1 MGLRNNMRILADP
14 DAFAAGMRQRVDPDY
29 TPSIHKP
36 IIASAERHAAT
47 VSDSMPNL
55 GQHRAEYHAR
65 PLPYSADRT
74 LVASGQRINLR
85 SSDEIAGLRNRVYTE
100 WQNDAWAYYD
110 AIGEIK
116 FGLGIVGSC
125 MSRIRLYPS
134 VIVDEE
140 AVPMPVAEIRDEQRQ
155 VAAQGEPANVGEP
168 HPMIP
173 EGVTPEVLDYMDR
186 LMRDL
191 RSGNGGQSGML
202 RMFALNLSIA
212 GECYLVQIDGRW
224 SVKSTSELIVNQ
236 GGQIILRSQRASSS
250 TTSAGTVYGD
260 VILKKSTPVYRIWR
274 EHPRYSSE
282 PESSM
287 LGIREPCDELITLQ
301 RMIRTIAR
309 SRMNAGLL
317 YIPDGL
323 RVAGASVAEDIAT
336 EEEEWDALVA
346 AIYDAITAP
355 IVDEANSASVVPT
368 LLTGPGD
375 EAKNLVHIQVNR
387 EIDQWLAERLDKA
400 LDRILSGLDLPKD
413 VVTGYKQVKYT
424 NAQKMSEAMYT
435 EHIEPMALIFCDSL
449 ASMYMRPMLKR
460 KFPHL
465 SEDDLDALGV
475 WYDPSELVIK
485 PDDSE
490 SANKG
495 YDNFALSGD
504 AWRRANGFSDTD
516 APSERELAIRYMLTK
531 GTPQPEQMSTLF
543 KTAFPGIV
551 DAARAANVKES
562 PVPMPESAQQ
572 LLYGQVIA
580 PASESTRDENA
591 APETAADVTERGAN
605 GGAPTTDSS
614 TTTTER
620 TRESGKVLRNNSVG
634 SDRGYSRG
642 TSVAAGRYAGGL

>member
-1 MGLRNNMRILADP
+1 MGLRDNIRILADP
-14 DAFAAGMRQRVDPDY
+14 DAFATNMRRRVEPDY
-29 TPSIHKP
+29 EPPNREP
-36 IIASAERHAAT
+36 IVASAER
-47 VSDSMPNL
+47 VSPYGRSVRDNEY
-55 GQHRAEYHAR
+55 RAK
-65 PLPYSADRT
+65 PLPYSTDRT
-74 LVASGQRINLR
+74 LTASGQKINLR
-85 SSDEIAGLRNRVYTE
+85 NNDDVMGLRNRVYTE

-125 MSRIRLYPS
+125 MSRIRLYAS
-134 VIVDEE
+134 VVVDEE
-140 AVPMPVAEIRDEQRQ
+140 AVPMPVAEIRDEHKQAE
-155 VAAQGEPANVGEP
+155 VQGEPANVAKP
-168 HPMIP
+168 NPSLP
-173 EGVTPEVLDYMDR
+173 EGVTTEVLDYMDR

-202 RMFALNLSIA
+202 RMFALNLSVA

-224 SVKSTSELIVNQ
+224 MIKSTSELIVNQ
-236 GGQIILRSQRASSS
+236 GGQIVLRSQRASSS

-260 VILKKSTPVYRIWR
+260 IQLKKSTPIYRIWR
-274 EHPRYSSE
+274 EHPRYSGE

-323 RVAGASVAEDIAT
+323 RVAGASVAEDIAS

-368 LLTGPGD
+368 LITGPGE
-375 EAKNLVHIQVNR
+375 EAKNLLYIQVNR

-400 LDRILSGLDLPKD
+400 LDRILNGLDLPKD
-413 VVTGYKQVKYT
+413 VITGYQSVKYN

-435 EHIEPMALIFCDSL
+435 EHIEPMALILCDSL

-485 PDDSE
+485 PDDSA
-490 SANKG
+490 SADKG
-495 YDNFALSGD
+495 FDSFALGGD

-531 GTPQPEQMSTLF
+531 GVPQPEQMSTLF

-551 DAARAANVKES
+551 DSARAANVKES
-562 PVPMPESAQQ
+562 PVPMPESAQE

-580 PASESTRDENA
+580 PASDSTRDENA
-591 APETAADVTERGAN
+591 QPDTAADVTERGEAN
-605 GGAPTTDSS
+605 SNAPTTPTDASVRRSTSTSS
-614 TTTTER
+614 
-620 TRESGKVLRNNSVG
+620 SSSSLRDRSAANG
-634 SDRGYSRG
+634 RGYARG
-642 TSVAAGRYAGGL
+642 TGAAAGRYGDY